1 MVRKQHYWQGIY
13 NYTPNQIMLPREQP
27 WKLPKLQRKGPTS
40 DIDHCMTARCVV
52 HDLCSTVLHAIQNWL
67 RSNINF
73 SSRQQNKIPN
83 HNRNKNHHFS
93 GHQTLPVLPLQNQNF
108 RQILSQKVGL
118 DFSAF
123 SLDQDA
129 MHFQLAFRIRA
140 FLESNS
146 EFFWSAF
153 SYFLG
158 QVHVSFKV
166 ILWMI
171 SSFTPHSSVFN
182 DKIKHIREKIRPNQH
197 HLSFHTCTVIGWKP
211 QFFSKMFRDWR
222 NFNDFFQR

>member
-1 MVRKQHYWQGIY
+1 
-13 NYTPNQIMLPREQP
+13 
-27 WKLPKLQRKGPTS
+27 
-40 DIDHCMTARCVV
+40 MTARCVV
-52 HDLCSTVLHAIQNWL
+52 HDLCSTVLHAIQIWL
-67 RSNINF
+67 GSNINF

-93 GHQTLPVLPLQNQNF
+93 SHQNLPVLPLQNQNF

-118 DFSAF
+118 EFSAF

-129 MHFQLAFRIRA
+129 IFNSHFATSVS
-140 FLESNS
+140 ESNS

-158 QVHVSFKV
+158 RVHVSFKV

-171 SSFTPHSSVFN
+171 SNFTPHSSVFM
-182 DKIKHIREKIRPNQH
+182 IKKTYKGKNKTQSTSSK
-197 HLSFHTCTVIGWKP
+197 LSYVHC
-211 QFFSKMFRDWR
+211 DWMKTAI
-222 NFNDFFQR
+222 FFQNVSRLAEF